1 MKVLLVWIRC
11 VDEKIRF
18 FWESIGVIFVY
29 KSANGLLSMFTCVV
43 TL

>member
-29 KSANGLLSMFTCVV
+29 KSANGY
-43 TL
+43 